1 MLRQLLVGIAVSAC
15 NIGLHALVMT
25 AVVRVARSVTAT
37 ERSGQARLLAVMIA
51 TVSVLMLAHIAEVG
65 VWALAYALV
74 DAAPSGADVLDFAF
88 VNYTTL
94 GYGNVDPGGALAAAR
109 ANDGDERRADVRL
122 VDRRYFRGAATGDAL
137 RRKRKGVRDRRP
149 GCRSSLTRTEPTGHG
164 RSSTVCNSITLP
176 PRHDF

>member
-1 MLRQLLVGIAVSAC
+1 MLRQLLVGVAVSVC
-15 NIGLHALVMT
+15 NIGIHALVMT
-25 AVVRVARSVTAT
+25 VVVRVARSATAK

-94 GYGNVDPGGALAAAR
+94 GYGNVTPVQR
-109 ANDGDERRADVRL
+109 WRL
-122 VDRRYFRGAATGDAL
+122 LGPMTAMNGVLMFGWSTAVIFEVL
-137 RRKRKGVRDRRP
+137 RRSMRATANAK
-149 GCRSSLTRTEPTGHG
+149 E
-164 RSSTVCNSITLP
+164 
-176 PRHDF
+176 

>member
-1 MLRQLLVGIAVSAC
+1 MLRQLLVGTAVSAC
-15 NIGLHALVMT
+15 NIGIHALVMT
-25 AVVRVARSVTAT
+25 AVVRVARRATAM
-37 ERSGQARLLAVMIA
+37 ERPGQARLLAVMIA

-109 ANDGDERRADVRL
+109 ADDGNEWRADVRL
-122 VDRRYFRGAATGDAL
+122 VDRRHFRGAETGDAL
-137 RRKRKGVRDRRP
+137 RRQMQESEVAAVATAAYSRVHVTVVRGEIAD
-149 GCRSSLTRTEPTGHG
+149 C
-164 RSSTVCNSITLP
+164 
-176 PRHDF
+176 